1 VTLRLILAVM
11 VLLALGVALAAW
23 RRPPRRLRAGELTA
37 LGVRGPAVVEFV
49 TASCAPCRAVAP
61 QLREAAAGA
70 GVAFAQIDVGVRP
83 EVARAYGIR
92 TVPTVA
98 VTGPRGRVVE
108 VWTGVPA
115 DGEVARAVHRA
126 ARH

>member
-1 VTLRLILAVM
+1 VTLRLILAAAILVA
-11 VLLALGVALAAW
+11 LGLALVAW
-23 RRPPRRLRAGELTA
+23 RRPPRRLRAGGLSA
-37 LGVRGPAVVEFV
+37 VGVRGPAVVEFV

-61 QLREAAAGA
+61 RLREAAADA

-98 VTGPRGRVVE
+98 VTGSGGRVLE

-115 DGEVARAVHRA
+115 DGEVARAARRA
-126 ARH
+126 AGH

>member
-1 VTLRLILAVM
+1 MTLRLILAAA
-11 VLLALGVALAAW
+11 VLVALALALVAW
-23 RRPPRRLRAGELTA
+23 RRPPRRLRAGELA
-37 LGVRGPAVVEFV
+37 AVGVRGPAVVEFV
-49 TASCAPCRAVAP
+49 TASCGPCRAVAP
-61 QLREAAAGA
+61 RLRQAAADA

-98 VTGPRGRVVE
+98 VTGSGGRVLE

-115 DGEVARAVHRA
+115 DGEVARAARRA
-126 ARH
+126 AGP